1 MQLYP
6 AIDIKGGQCVRLTQ
20 GLFDNVKV
28 YSDTPADMARMWRD
42 QGATFLHLVD
52 LDGALAGRSVN
63 EAVIRSIVEAI
74 DIPVEIGGR
83 HPHSGGGP
91 KHAGPGRGPGDHRN
105 QGRNGRSLWAS
116 WLRPSGQSASWPG
129 VDARDGL
136 VAIQGWE
143 ELSSVTARELCLKM
157 KELGV
162 LHIVYTDIA
171 RDGMLNGPNVEATRE
186 LTMDTGL
193 DIIGLRRRFLQEVCD
208 GFTTPEFRARLS
220 ARRCTR
226 IGWTCGKRSGHFR
239 QIGRGMDYDGI

>member
-63 EAVIRSIVEAI
+63 EAVIRSLVEAV
-74 DIPVEIGGR
+74 DIPVEIGGGIR
-83 HPHSGGGP
+83 TAEAVQNMLDLGVARVIIGTKAVERPEFMGELVAAFGP
-91 KHAGPGRGPGDHRN
+91 ERIVA
-105 QGRNGRSLWAS
+105 
-116 WLRPSGQSASWPG
+116 G

-193 DIIGLRRRFLQEVCD
+193 DIIASGGVSSMEDLRRLYDAGIQGAIIGKALYENRVDLREAV
-208 GFTTPEFRARLS
+208 RAFQTDRTGNGL
-220 ARRCTR
+220 
-226 IGWTCGKRSGHFR
+226 
-239 QIGRGMDYDGI
+239 